1 MEEEVFLSGYCRQ
14 IDQSRKVLV
23 ERFGGQLEVDCG
35 YFACPYTAN
44 CTVAQ
49 QIEELKK
56 APY

>member
-23 ERFGGQLEVDCG
+23 ELFDGQLDVDCG
-35 YFACPYTAN
+35 YLTCPYAPN

-49 QIEELKK
+49 QIDDLNTEK
-56 APY
+56 